1 MMQFLKD
8 LQKHL
13 LTGVSYMIP
22 FVVPGGILIAISFMI
37 GGIHVMETQG
47 FGAELFNLGQDAFGL
62 MVGAL
67 AGYIAYSIS
76 DRPGIAPGF
85 VGGMVATRIGAGFI
99 GGIIAGLLAGYLVE
113 GIKSIK
119 VPQMIRSLESVL
131 FIPLIATTFVGV
143 LMIYF
148 IGPPVKWLN
157 EAMSTFLNN
166 LGMGSAIL
174 LGLAIGA
181 MMAFDMGGP
190 VNKAAYF
197 FALGVAQTAN
207 NWVPMAAVFV
217 GGMVP
222 PLVLALAM
230 LIAKKKFTE
239 EERAGIP
246 GCFVGAASL
255 ITEFAIPYAAGD
267 PVHVIPSIMV
277 GSAVG
282 GAVSMAFRVTMMA
295 PHGGL
300 FVFALSNNPIMYIL
314 SIIIGGIV
322 GAGVLVLIKP
332 DLAQEDADSAVQ
344 PQQQVVI
351 S

>member
-1 MMQFLKD
+1 MKKFLHD
-8 LQKHL
+8 LQTHL

-22 FVVPGGILIAISFMI
+22 FVVPGGILIAMGFLF
-37 GGIHVMETQG
+37 GGITVYEKPG
-47 FGAELFNLGQDAFGL
+47 LPAELFFLGKDAFGL
-62 MVGAL
+62 MVAAL

-85 VGGMVATRIGAGFI
+85 VGGIVADRIGAGFL
-99 GGIIAGLLAGYLVE
+99 GGIFAGLLAGYIVQF
-113 GIKSIK
+113 IKTLN
-119 VPQMIRSLESVL
+119 VPQMVRSLMPVL
-131 FIPLIATTFVGV
+131 IIPLVATTIVGL
-143 LMIYF
+143 LMVYL

-157 EAMSTFLNN
+157 ETMSVILNN
-166 LGMGSAIL
+166 LGTGSAIL
-174 LGLAIGA
+174 LGLLIGA

-197 FALGVAQTAN
+197 FAMGVAETAN

-222 PLVLALAM
+222 PLVIALAM
-230 LIAKKKFTE
+230 LIAKKKFTAE
-239 EERAGIP
+239 EMAGMP

-267 PVHVIPSIMV
+267 PARVIPSIMV

-282 GAVSMAFRVTMMA
+282 GAISMALGVSMMA

-300 FVFALSNNPIMYIL
+300 FVFALSNKPIFFVL
-314 SIIIGGIV
+314 SILIGGIV
-322 GAGVLVLIKP
+322 GAVMLVAMKP
-332 DLAQEDADSAVQ
+332 NLKEEAELTEAELAA
-344 PQQQVVI
+344 
-351 S
+351 

>member
-1 MMQFLKD
+1 MKKFLHD
-8 LQKHL
+8 LQTHL

-22 FVVPGGILIAISFMI
+22 FVVPGGILIALGFLF
-37 GGIHVMETQG
+37 GGIRVYETPG
-47 FGAELFNLGQDAFGL
+47 FPAELFFLGKDAFGL

-85 VGGMVATRIGAGFI
+85 VGGIVSDRIGAGFL

-113 GIKSIK
+113 AIKK
-119 VPQMIRSLESVL
+119 LQVPQMVRSLMPVL
-131 FIPLIATTFVGV
+131 IIPLVATTIVGL
-143 LMIYF
+143 LMVYL
-148 IGPPVKWLN
+148 IGPPVTWLN
-157 EAMSTFLNN
+157 ETMSTVLNN
-166 LGMGSAIL
+166 LGTGSAIV
-174 LGLAIGA
+174 LGLVIGA

-197 FALGVAQTAN
+197 FALGVAETAE

-222 PLVLALAM
+222 PLVIALAM
-230 LIAKKKFTE
+230 LIAKKKFTAE
-239 EERAGIP
+239 EQAGMP

-267 PVHVIPSIMV
+267 PVRVIPSIMA

-282 GAVSMAFRVTMMA
+282 AAFSMAMGVDIMA

-300 FVFALSNNPIMYIL
+300 FVLALSNKPLFYVL
-314 SIIIGGIV
+314 SILIGGVV
-322 GAGVLVLIKP
+322 GALVLVSLKP
-332 DLAQEDADSAVQ
+332 NLEAEMVEAEVSA
-344 PQQQVVI
+344 
-351 S
+351 